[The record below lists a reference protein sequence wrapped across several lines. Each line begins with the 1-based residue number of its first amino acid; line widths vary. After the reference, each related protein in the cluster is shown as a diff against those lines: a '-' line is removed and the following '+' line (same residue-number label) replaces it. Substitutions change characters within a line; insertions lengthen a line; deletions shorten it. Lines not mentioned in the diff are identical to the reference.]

1 MGATPTPPPPPPD
14 DEGREKHLNK
24 GSIPTEVATDED
36 TSSSRVF
43 NTNNFMRNEF
53 VGLMSD
59 VGRPNKQDA
68 RVKKVQREA
77 TVPAR
82 RRRLQSPFKKPID
95 QSENS
100 SSLSVSPKT
109 SVRNSSQG
117 GNSIDNLDFG
127 PSFGSSGDFLR

>member
-1 MGATPTPPPPPPD
+1 MGATPAPPPPPP

-24 GSIPTEVATDED
+24 WPIPTEVATDED
-36 TSSSRVF
+36 TSSSKVF

-68 RVKKVQREA
+68 RVKRAQGEA

-82 RRRLQSPFKKPID
+82 RRRLQSPFKKSFG
-95 QSENS
+95 QSGNS
-100 SSLSVSPKT
+100 SSQSVSPKK

-117 GNSIDNLDFG
+117 GNSINNLDFG
-127 PSFGSSGDFLR
+127 RFFVANIGRFL

>member
-1 MGATPTPPPPPPD
+1 MGATPAPPPD

-36 TSSSRVF
+36 TSSSKVF

-68 RVKKVQREA
+68 HVKRAQGEA

-82 RRRLQSPFKKPID
+82 RRRLQSPFKNSFG

-100 SSLSVSPKT
+100 SSQSVSPKK

-127 PSFGSSGDFLR
+127 RFLWQILGDFFS